1 MVVSKSA
8 LGGTPTSGWTF
19 AGVLTASIVLW
30 VAILRH
36 DFRFEQVA
44 DHSSRSLPTVYQFSS
59 FWSSQAGSL
68 LLWGLV
74 L

>member
-1 MVVSKSA
+1 MRAVLAS
-8 LGGTPTSGWTF
+8 F
-19 AGVLTASIVLW
+19 AAVLTAAIVLW

-59 FWSSQAGSL
+59 LWSSQAGSL
-68 LLWGLV
+68 LLCGV
-74 L
+74 SC